1 LDCVEL
7 TINDEGVLLINL
19 DAKDGVINEDL
30 IKTFC
35 RSCHKNAVADGEGKR
50 LKR

>member
-19 DAKDGVINEDL
+19 DAKDEVINED
-30 IKTFC
+30 I
-35 RSCHKNAVADGEGKR
+35 D
-50 LKR
+50 